1 MTLDMLR
8 AALLVDLDRFG
19 DVNAALGRD
28 AGDELLRQLA
38 PRLRAAARPDDA
50 IEHLGGDAYLIVC
63 DDLAGPW
70 EARELARG
78 LAAAWA
84 EPFRLGEED
93 VFVTASIGIAA
104 GRDDDTL
111 LREADA
117 ALQRAKESGRG
128 GVELY
133 DDVLRARALKRLR
146 LERDFRHALAAGEIA
161 VAFQPILDLRDGRP
175 RAVEALAR
183 WTHPERGAVSP
194 AVFVPLA
201 ERCGLIGEL
210 GRVVLQEACRRV
222 AAWREQ
228 LPGAEEL
235 WVSVNVS
242 AHQIAGGELPGD
254 VREALRATN
263 LPPDALALEV
273 TESALME
280 EIDAP
285 GPVLALLRSLGVRI
299 LLDDFGTGYSSLGY
313 LRRFPVDGLKLD
325 RAFVDGVA
333 HPDAAAVV
341 EAIIGMATKL
351 GLQLTAEGVETSEHA
366 ERLRVLGCPL
376 GQGYM
381 LARPLPGDA
390 VAAMLAERLLPR
402 VALNEY

>member
-1 MTLDMLR
+1 MR

-19 DVNAALGRD
+19 DVNAALGRE

-38 PRLRAAARPDDA
+38 PRLRSAARPQDRV
-50 IEHLGGDAYLIVC
+50 EHLGGDGYLVVC
-63 DDLAGPW
+63 DGVAGPW
-70 EARELARG
+70 EARDLAGR

-84 EPFRLGEED
+84 EPFRVADEEL
-93 VFVTASIGIAA
+93 FVTGSIGVAV
-104 GRDDDTL
+104 GGEDDGL

-117 ALQRAKESGRG
+117 AMHRAKASGRG
-128 GVELY
+128 TVEVY
-133 DDVLRARALKRLR
+133 DDVLRAGALKRLR
-146 LERDFRHALAAGEIA
+146 LEADFRRALAAGEIA
-161 VAFQPILDLRDGRP
+161 VAFQPILDLGDGSP

-201 ERCGLIGEL
+201 ERCGLIAEL
-210 GRVVLQEACRRV
+210 GRVVLREACRRL
-222 AAWREQ
+222 AGWRAEI
-228 LPGAEEL
+228 PGAEDL

-242 AHQIAGGELPGD
+242 ASQIASGELPGD
-254 VREALRATN
+254 VRDALGDAG

-280 EIDAP
+280 EVDAP

-341 EAIIGMATKL
+341 EAIIGMARKL

-366 ERLRVLGCPL
+366 ERLRALGCPL

-381 LARPLPGDA
+381 LARPLPADMTGPA
-390 VAAMLAERLLPR
+390 LAERLQAGRL
-402 VALNEY
+402 VT

>member
-1 MTLDMLR
+1 MR

-19 DVNAALGRD
+19 DVNAALGRE

-38 PRLRAAARPDDA
+38 PRLRSAARPEDR
-50 IEHLGGDAYLIVC
+50 IEHLGGDGYLILC
-63 DDLAGPW
+63 DGVAGPW
-70 EARELARG
+70 EARELASR
-78 LAAAWA
+78 LATAWA
-84 EPFRLGEED
+84 EPFHLGGEE
-93 VFVTASIGIAA
+93 VFVTGSIGVAV
-104 GRDDDTL
+104 GGEDDAL
-111 LREADA
+111 LREANA
-117 ALQRAKESGRG
+117 AMHRAKASGRG
-128 GVELY
+128 TVELY
-133 DDVLRARALKRLR
+133 DDMLRAGALKRLR
-146 LERDFRHALAAGEIA
+146 LESDFRRAL
-161 VAFQPILDLRDGRP
+161 
-175 RAVEALAR
+175 
-183 WTHPERGAVSP
+183 
-194 AVFVPLA
+194 
-201 ERCGLIGEL
+201 
-210 GRVVLQEACRRV
+210 
-222 AAWREQ
+222 
-228 LPGAEEL
+228 
-235 WVSVNVS
+235 
-242 AHQIAGGELPGD
+242 AGGELPGD
-254 VREALRATN
+254 VRRALGDAG

-285 GPVLALLRSLGVRI
+285 GPVLALLRTLGVRI

-366 ERLRVLGCPL
+366 ERLRALGCRL

-381 LARPLPGDA
+381 LARPLQGDLTGPA
-390 VAAMLAERLLPR
+390 LDERLQAR

>member
-1 MTLDMLR
+1 VGGAR
-8 AALLVDLDRFG
+8 A
-19 DVNAALGRD
+19 
-28 AGDELLRQLA
+28 RQP
-38 PRLRAAARPDDA
+38 PRRRL
-50 IEHLGGDAYLIVC
+50 
-63 DDLAGPW
+63 
-70 EARELARG
+70 
-78 LAAAWA
+78 A
-84 EPFRLGEED
+84 EPFRLGDEE
-93 VFVTASIGIAA
+93 VFVTGSIGIAVGSDGDA
-104 GRDDDTL
+104 L
-111 LREADA
+111 LPDADA
-117 ALQRAKESGRG
+117 ALQRAKATGRG
-128 GVELY
+128 GVEVY
-133 DDVLRARALKRLR
+133 DDVLRTSALKRLR
-146 LERDFRHALAAGEIA
+146 LEREFRRALAAGEIA
-161 VAFQPILDLRDGRP
+161 VAFQPILDLHDGRP

-210 GRVVLQEACRRV
+210 GRVVLREACRRL
-222 AAWREQ
+222 AGWRAE
-228 LPGAEEL
+228 LPGAEDL
-235 WVSVNVS
+235 WASVNVS

-254 VREALRATN
+254 VRDALRDAG

-285 GPVLALLRSLGVRI
+285 GPVLALLRGLGVRI

-366 ERLRVLGCPL
+366 ERLRLLGCPL

-381 LARPLPGDA
+381 LARPLPAGAIGA
-390 VAAMLAERLLPR
+390 VLAERLQARL
-402 VALNEY
+402 ALNEY